1 MTVHS
6 KQQVQLTDSFWCRY
20 QSLVREKVIPYQ
32 WQALNDQIEGAA
44 PSHAIKNFRIA
55 AGEEEGVFHGFVFQD
70 SDVAKWIE
78 AVAYSLETERDLE
91 LERTC
96 DEVIDLIGRAQQP
109 DGYLNTY
116 YTVKEPGKRWTNL
129 RDNHE
134 LYVGG
139 HFIEAAVAYYE
150 ATGKKK
156 LLDIMCRFVDYVDT
170 IFGDGEDQI
179 RGYDG
184 HQEIELALIKLY
196 RVTEEMRYLKLAQ
209 FFIDI
214 RGEQPHFFD
223 LEAEKRGDKPHRW
236 FHDSYSYSQSHLPV
250 REQEVASGHAVRA
263 VYMYTAMADLA
274 NELDDE
280 SLKKTCQTLWNN
292 VTQKQMYLTAGIG
305 SAEFG
310 EAFSFDYDLP
320 SDLSYTETCAS
331 IGLVF
336 WAQKMLALE
345 ANGVYG
351 DVIERAIYN
360 GTISGIQLDGTK
372 FFYVNPLEVWPKQA
386 NHRHD
391 YKHVKAERQPWFGC
405 ACCPPNIARL
415 ITSIGSYVYS
425 VRDHIGFV
433 HLYIASATTFTLGDT
448 RVEVAQ
454 ASNFPWSGD
463 IQFTV
468 NPERSVEG
476 TLAFRI
482 PGWARSFS
490 LKVNGEEAH
499 TQVSKGYA
507 YVTRTWNQGDEIHL
521 EIPMEIERMV
531 AHPNVKANAGK
542 IALQRGP
549 VVYCLEQVDNGENLA
564 SIEINGDSL
573 IEERFEEELLN
584 GVMVLS
590 GKAKRTEVTS
600 DVSQAL
606 YMRTEDVN
614 TSETTFTAIPYYAW
628 ANRGEGE
635 MTVWVRSGK

>member
-1 MTVHS
+1 
-6 KQQVQLTDSFWCRY
+6 
-20 QSLVREKVIPYQ
+20 
-32 WQALNDQIEGAA
+32 
-44 PSHAIKNFRIA
+44 
-55 AGEEEGVFHGFVFQD
+55 
-70 SDVAKWIE
+70 
-78 AVAYSLETERDLE
+78 
-91 LERTC
+91 
-96 DEVIDLIGRAQQP
+96 
-109 DGYLNTY
+109 
-116 YTVKEPGKRWTNL
+116 
-129 RDNHE
+129 
-134 LYVGG
+134 
-139 HFIEAAVAYYE
+139 
-150 ATGKKK
+150 
-156 LLDIMCRFVDYVDT
+156 
-170 IFGDGEDQI
+170 
-179 RGYDG
+179 
-184 HQEIELALIKLY
+184 
-196 RVTEEMRYLKLAQ
+196 
-209 FFIDI
+209 
-214 RGEQPHFFD
+214 
-223 LEAEKRGDKPHRW
+223 
-236 FHDSYSYSQSHLPV
+236 V

-280 SLKKTCQTLWNN
+280 ILKKTCQTLWNN

-433 HLYIASATTFTLGDT
+433 HLYIASATAFTLGDT

-454 ASNFPWSGD
+454 TSNFPWSGD

-600 DVSQAL
+600 DVGQAL